1 MKIPTSI
8 KPKLNILI
16 SYYRNLY
23 SKTDERFMSKN
34 FVYDDEGLEIC
45 TIYTLS
51 RIEHNKTNSY
61 DNIYYSLLDN
71 LHTSYINAP
80 KVDEIIH
87 TVNLSLLKYAERN
100 KSKLIIDRITKV
112 LNALSPYLDYII
124 YREQAEV
131 YQILLDY
138 YRDYK
143 FNAELIDK
151 YNKLFE
157 IVDEPLKPILIEI
170 TFICYTRIY
179 LDATK
184 SLKALRL
191 IHNSKCDSVIS
202 DYIYLLLYFREYKLT
217 DEKSL
222 GNKLIKRCEN
232 ENNKIYICKAY
243 NILASLYTQ
252 QNPELAITLLN
263 SAIAN
268 FDKINDNNENLA
280 IYVRNL
286 AILACVNNQ
295 HNKAIECFQL
305 LEKLKLNLLFISFPY
320 YIYSLEHTLQN
331 TDRIIKILSYLNDK
345 SDELEQTTFIHIFHL
360 FLIKYDLNKNLNFET
375 VLLEFVDLGP
385 ELKNF
390 KPILN
395 ILESEVYD
403 ICKTLN
409 SFSLYKKFMKI
420 LQ

>member
-71 LHTSYINAP
+71 LHMSYINAP

-100 KSKLIIDRITKV
+100 KSKLIIDRISKV
-112 LNALSPYLDYII
+112 LNALSSYLDYII
-124 YREQAEV
+124 YKEQAEV

-143 FNAELIDK
+143 FNTELIDK
-151 YNKLFE
+151 YNKLIE

-222 GNKLIKRCEN
+222 GNKLIKRCQN
-232 ENNKIYICKAY
+232 ENNKIYICKTY

-263 SAIAN
+263 TAIDN
-268 FDKINDNNENLA
+268 FDKEYDINENLA
-280 IYVRNL
+280 IYVKNL
-286 AILACVNNQ
+286 AILACVNSY
-295 HNKAIECFQL
+295 HRKAIECFKIL
-305 LEKLKLNLLFISFPY
+305 DSLNSNLLFISFPY
-320 YIYSLEHTLQN
+320 YFYSLEN
-331 TDRIIKILSYLNDK
+331 ENYGRKIINIIKS
-345 SDELEQTTFIHIFHL
+345 
-360 FLIKYDLNKNLNFET
+360 LNKNLDKIEDET
-375 VLLEFVDLGP
+375 L
-385 ELKNF
+385 
-390 KPILN
+390 II
-395 ILESEVYD
+395 ILEVFKLKYGMSNLTLSKI
-403 ICKTLN
+403 ICKLKHLKYELLN
-409 SFSLYKKFMKI
+409 VSPLLKIIEFEIYEISINTNQFTMYKKFMKTF
-420 LQ
+420 QN

>member
-1 MKIPTSI
+1 MKIPTNI

-45 TIYTLS
+45 TIFTLS
-51 RIEHNKTNSY
+51 RLEHNKTNSY

-71 LHTSYINAP
+71 LHMSYINAP

-87 TVNLSLLKYAERN
+87 TVNLSLLKFAERN
-100 KSKLIIDRITKV
+100 DSKLIIDRISKV
-112 LNALSPYLDYII
+112 LNALSSYLDYII
-124 YREQAEV
+124 YKEQAEV

-143 FNAELIDK
+143 FNTELIDK

-157 IVDEPLKPILIEI
+157 IIDEPLKPILIEI

-184 SLKALRL
+184 SLNTLRL
-191 IHNSKCDSVIS
+191 IHNCKCDSVIS
-202 DYIYLLLYFREYKLT
+202 DYIRLLLYFREYKLT
-217 DEKSL
+217 NEKSL
-222 GNKLIKRCEN
+222 GNKLIKRCES
-232 ENNKIYICKAY
+232 ENNKIYLCKTY

-252 QNPELAITLLN
+252 QNPELAIILLN
-263 SAIAN
+263 KAIAN
-268 FDKINDNNENLA
+268 FDKVNDNNENLA
-280 IYVRNL
+280 IYIRNL

-295 HNKAIECFQL
+295 HNKAIECFQK

-320 YIYSLEHTLQN
+320 YIYSLEHSLQN
-331 TDRIIKILSYLNDK
+331 TDKIIKILNYLNDR
-345 SDELEQTTFIHIFHL
+345 SDKLEQTTFVHIFHL
-360 FLIKYDLNKNLNFET
+360 FLIKYDLNVNLNFENI
-375 VLLEFVDLGP
+375 LLEFVSLGT
-385 ELKNF
+385 ELKKF
-390 KPILN
+390 KPILS

-403 ICKTLN
+403 ICKAQN

>member
-71 LHTSYINAP
+71 LHMSYINAP

-112 LNALSPYLDYII
+112 LNALSSYLDYII

-143 FNAELIDK
+143 FNTELIDK

-157 IVDEPLKPILIEI
+157 IIDEPLKPILIEI

-184 SLKALRL
+184 SLNTLRL
-191 IHNSKCDSVIS
+191 IHNCKCDSVIS
-202 DYIYLLLYFREYKLT
+202 DYIRLLLYFREYKLT

-232 ENNKIYICKAY
+232 ENNRIYLCKTY

-252 QNPELAITLLN
+252 QNPEFAIKLLN
-263 SAIAN
+263 TAIDN
-268 FDKINDNNENLA
+268 FDKKYDINENLA
-280 IYVRNL
+280 IYVKNL
-286 AILACVNNQ
+286 AILACANNY
-295 HNKAIECFQL
+295 HSKAIECFRI
-305 LEKLKLNLLFISFPY
+305 LENLRSNLLFISFPY
-320 YIYSLEHTLQN
+320 YIYSLENTSEN
-331 TDRIIKILSYLNDK
+331 TDNIISILNYLHDK
-345 SDELEQTTFIHIFHL
+345 TDELEQTTFIHIYHL
-360 FLIKYDLNKNLNFET
+360 FLIKYNLDQNLNFEN
-375 VLLEFVDLGP
+375 VLSEFIKMGSQ
-385 ELKNF
+385 LKHF
-390 KPILN
+390 KPIL
-395 ILESEVYD
+395 IIVESEVLE
-403 ICKTLN
+403 ICNKFN
-409 SFSLYKKFMKI
+409 SMYLYRKLMKI
-420 LQ
+420 LH

>member
-1 MKIPTSI
+1 MKIPTNI

-51 RIEHNKTNSY
+51 RLEHNKTNSY

-71 LHTSYINAP
+71 LHMSYINAP

-100 KSKLIIDRITKV
+100 NSKLIIDRISKV
-112 LNALSPYLDYII
+112 LNALSSYLDYII
-124 YREQAEV
+124 YKEQAEV

-143 FNAELIDK
+143 FNTELIDK

-170 TFICYTRIY
+170 TVMCYTRVY
-179 LDATK
+179 LNADK
-184 SLKALRL
+184 SLNTMRL
-191 IHNSKCDSVIS
+191 VKNCKCDSVIS
-202 DYIYLLLYFREYKLT
+202 DYIKLLLYFREYKLT

-222 GNKLIKRCEN
+222 GEKLIHRCED
-232 ENNKIYICKAY
+232 ENNKIYLCKTY
-243 NILASLYTQ
+243 NVLASLYTQ
-252 QNPELAITLLN
+252 QNPELAMILLQN
-263 SAIAN
+263 AIDN
-268 FDKINDNNENLA
+268 FDKEYDINENLCA
-280 IYVRNL
+280 YVKNL
-286 AILACVNNQ
+286 AILACANNY
-295 HNKAIECFQL
+295 HSEAIKYFQI
-305 LEKLKLNLLFISFPY
+305 LENLNSDLIFISFPY
-320 YIYSLEHTLQN
+320 YIYSLEHSLQSSE
-331 TDRIIKILSYLNDK
+331 KIMEILRNLEDK
-345 SDELEQTTFIHIFHL
+345 SDKFEQTTFIHIYHL
-360 FLIKYDLNKNLNFET
+360 FLIKYDIDKNLDFEI
-375 VLLEFVDLGP
+375 VIIEFLKIGP
-385 ELKNF
+385 QLKSF

-395 ILESEVYD
+395 IIESEVLD
-403 ICKTLN
+403 ICKKLN
-409 SFSLYKKFMKI
+409 TFYIYRKLMKI